1 LHITFTCCLNK
12 IEMDTNKN
20 SYTIVYA
27 SVMVIIVAFLLAF
40 VSSALKPTQD
50 QNVAI
55 DKKKQILAALNI
67 RNLTDAAAIEAKYDE
82 VVMADIVVKADGT
95 VLKEGKQKDKDGFL
109 VENKDV
115 KPDFLPVYLCKAGSS
130 TKYVVP
136 MTGRGLWGGLWGYM
150 AVNDDLQTIFGA
162 YFSHESET
170 AGLGALIAEE
180 PFQSQFQNKHIFADS
195 TAGKVALTVV
205 KHGKVEPGKE
215 NYQVDGVTGS
225 TLTSQGVANM
235 VNSGL
240 QQYVGYFKSLKIQNE

>member
-1 LHITFTCCLNK
+1 
-12 IEMDTNKN
+12 
-20 SYTIVYA
+20 
-27 SVMVIIVAFLLAF
+27 MVIIVAFLLVF

-50 QNVAI
+50 QNEAL

-67 RNLTDAAAIEAKYDE
+67 RDLADAAAIEAKYNE
-82 VVMADIVVKADGT
+82 VVVADMVVKADGT
-95 VLKEGKQKDKDGFL
+95 VLQDGKQKDQDGFK
-109 VENKDV
+109 VENKEISQD
-115 KPDFLPVYLCKAGSS
+115 KLPVYLCKVGDA

-150 AVNDDLQTIFGA
+150 AVNDDLQTVFGA

-180 PFQSQFQNKHIFADS
+180 KFQDQFQNKHIFADS
-195 TAGKVALTVV
+195 TAENVALTVV
-205 KHGKVEPGKE
+205 KHGKVEQGKE
-215 NYQVDGVTGS
+215 SYQVDGVTGS

-240 QQYVGYFKSLKIQNE
+240 QQYVGYFKSLKK